1 MPKQWKPGEPISAE
15 RLNDTNAE
23 ALRSRRDVNLGS
35 GSSMVNEA
43 MGNQSASPR
52 YQAIKMVVATE
63 DFAIPETPTDLSGV
77 IDDVPSGLVR
87 EVRLNRR
94 SGVHADDNTQ
104 RPFRAY
110 DVAGGLNG
118 ELCGG
123 SDSASASS
131 STSSS
136 STSSSSTSSSESAVT
151 VDSKLQCDV
160 FYVMFNQDS
169 KRWEVLE
176 GGGSIQLSHGI
187 ILEQCSLTCSTY
199 RVQRVHRYLT
209 PDCDPA
215 SESV

>member
-15 RLNDTNAE
+15 RLNSTNAE

-43 MGNQSASPR
+43 MGNQSSSPR
-52 YQAIKMVVATE
+52 YQSIKMVVATE
-63 DFAIPETPTDLSGV
+63 DFAIQEIPTDLSGV
-77 IDDVPSGLVR
+77 IDDVPSGLVK

-94 SGVHADDNTQ
+94 SGVHSDDNTQ

-123 SDSASASS
+123 SNSASISS
-131 STSSS
+131 STS
-136 STSSSSTSSSESAVT
+136 TSESAVS
-151 VDSKLQCDV
+151 VDSKLHCDV
-160 FYVMFNQDS
+160 FYVIFNQDS

-187 ILEQCSLTCSTY
+187 ILEQCSLACSTY

-209 PDCDPA
+209 PECDPA

>member
-52 YQAIKMVVATE
+52 HQAMKLVVAIE
-63 DFAIPETPTDLSGV
+63 DFAIPETPTDISGV
-77 IDDVPSGLVR
+77 IDDVPSGMVK
-87 EVRLNRR
+87 EIRLNRK
-94 SGVHADDNTQ
+94 SGRHDKDDTQ

-110 DVAGGLNG
+110 DVTAGIS
-118 ELCGG
+118 G
-123 SDSASASS
+123 SFCSASS
-131 STSSS
+131 NSNSNSNS
-136 STSSSSTSSSESAVT
+136 QSQSGSESGST
-151 VDSKLQCDV
+151 QSGKLDCDA

-169 KRWEVLE
+169 KRWEVMAT
-176 GGGSIQLSHGI
+176 GGGIELYHGV
-187 ILEQCSLTCSTY
+187 ILERCNQTCSTY

-209 PDCDPA
+209 AGCPTCSSSE